1 MSVSLCTNSR
11 QLIKKSKPGLV
22 VPNFMQITF
31 HGVRGSVPVSGPKFS
46 KYGGHTSCL
55 EVCTDDVQLIIDA
68 GSGFQNVKLLEDRPL
83 LLVFSHFHHDHIQ
96 GLAFNPDLLRQK
108 REIFLASAL
117 CDAKTLQNNLKNYFH
132 GAYFPIDLIEVKDKF
147 VFCDF
152 EKLTQRSS
160 ANLKISSMPMN
171 HPGGCAAY
179 KIEIDG
185 TQICTLF
192 DNEFEANQ
200 LQQLCDFV
208 SGSELVIWDG
218 MLLDEEMPARRG
230 WGHSSIE
237 EGLRF
242 FEALGDESA
251 ELQLAITHHAPARTD
266 SELDHLQSDMLTDG
280 VFIARENQV
289 VDLNPK

>member
-1 MSVSLCTNSR
+1 
-11 QLIKKSKPGLV
+11 
-22 VPNFMQITF
+22 MQ
-31 HGVRGSVPVSGPKFS
+31 
-46 KYGGHTSCL
+46 
-55 EVCTDDVQLIIDA
+55 
-68 GSGFQNVKLLEDRPL
+68 
-83 LLVFSHFHHDHIQ
+83 
-96 GLAFNPDLLRQK
+96 
-108 REIFLASAL
+108 
-117 CDAKTLQNNLKNYFH
+117 
-132 GAYFPIDLIEVKDKF
+132 
-147 VFCDF
+147 
-152 EKLTQRSS
+152 
-160 ANLKISSMPMN
+160 MN

-185 TQICTLF
+185 AQICTLF

-218 MLLDEEMPARRG
+218 MFLDEEMPARRG

-242 FEALGDESA
+242 FEALGDRSA